1 MQQDLR
7 VLVALE
13 TLLRVPKQ
21 LVKCCHLAL
30 KNKTESTVKRGTAHN
45 GELLS
50 YRNEDDDD
58 DTDNYDGG
66 NESSDDNYDGGNGSG
81 DDDDDDNYDGGIGNN
96 SEDEDDDDV
105 DSDNDI
111 SGRGCINYQ
120 TGNR

>member
-1 MQQDLR
+1 MHQAVQQDLR

-13 TLLRVPKQ
+13 TLLRVPEQ

-50 YRNEDDDD
+50 YRDEDDDD
-58 DTDNYDGG
+58 DT
-66 NESSDDNYDGGNGSG
+66 DNYDGGNGSG

-111 SGRGCINYQ
+111 SGRGCIDYQ